1 MEKLGG
7 NIIENIKCFEDKYP
21 KRLLKIREYPQQI
34 YCMGNSK
41 LLNHNKIVAIVGSRN
56 CTDYG
61 RKYAQ
66 IFAHELAKK
75 NICIISGLAVG
86 IDTAA
91 HCGAMSELG
100 RTIAV
105 LGGGFKNLYPRENL
119 WLYNKVIE
127 EGGCIIT
134 EYGEEE
140 ETRTSNFPKRNRI
153 ISGIADAVLV
163 IEATHRSGSRITAKY
178 AKAQEKKVYCI
189 PVNLDQKN
197 SSGINELLEEGAKLI
212 TTPRQ
217 LITDLY
223 QKGIKEEINT
233 TEMIDIPERYKE
245 IYSVLDSEMSA
256 DEIAIKLSRNIEEVI
271 SMITIM
277 EIEGYIEQVTGNNF
291 KRKERN
297 V

>member
-7 NIIENIKCFEDKYP
+7 NIIENIRCFEERYP
-21 KRLLKIREYPQQI
+21 QKLLKIREYPQQL

-66 IFAHELAKK
+66 IFANELAKK

-91 HCGAMSELG
+91 HCGAMSEAG
-100 RTIAV
+100 GTIAV
-105 LGGGFKNLYPRENL
+105 LGGGFKNIYPRENL
-119 WLYNKVIE
+119 WLYNKILE
-127 EGGCIIT
+127 EGGCVIT
-134 EYGEEE
+134 EYDEEE

-153 ISGIADAVLV
+153 ISGISDAVLV

-178 AKAQEKKVYCI
+178 AKVQRKKVYCI

-197 SSGINELLEEGAKLI
+197 SSGINELLEEGAKLV

-217 LITDLY
+217 LIADLY
-223 QKGIKEEINT
+223 QKEIEEQIDSKKI
-233 TEMIDIPERYKE
+233 IDIPERYKE
-245 IYSVLDSEMSA
+245 IYSVLDNEMSA
-256 DEIAIKLSRNIEEVI
+256 DEIAIKLSKNIEGI
-271 SMITIM
+271 TSILTIM
-277 EIEGYIEQVTGNNF
+277 EIEGYIEQIAGNNF
-291 KRKERN
+291 KRRERN